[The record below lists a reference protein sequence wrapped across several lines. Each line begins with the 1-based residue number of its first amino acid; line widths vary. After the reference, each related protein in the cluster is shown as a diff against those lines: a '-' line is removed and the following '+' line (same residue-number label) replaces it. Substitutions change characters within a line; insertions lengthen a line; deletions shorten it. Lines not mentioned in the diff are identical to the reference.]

1 MSDLLRQFQE
11 SAFTLSPV
19 VLAGVGAGLV
29 WLGLFLWLGGL
40 RWLKFLA
47 GFAAAAVGY
56 AVALRFAGQQT
67 AVLVVAAVIAGLVG
81 IFLEKTVGV
90 IVAAVLAALIVNLL
104 LALPMLSDAKTWSD
118 SPRVQSA
125 KDVSPSVA
133 ESLTTLE
140 IYGRYLIEK
149 GIQAV
154 QSLGNVGYTASAI
167 AGLAVLGVGLA
178 VPRGICALMC
188 AIFGTAA
195 IATGLLLLLLY
206 KGSKPVDY
214 ILECQG
220 MLWMIALGMVGFG
233 MLIDL
238 ALCPG
243 RPRKKAAPEEKQTGD
258 KK

>member
-1 MSDLLRQFQE
+1 MSDFLRQFQE

-19 VLAGVGAGLV
+19 VLAGAGFMLV

-56 AVALRFAGQQT
+56 AVALHFAGQQT
-67 AVLVVAAVIAGLVG
+67 MVLVVAAVIAGLIG
-81 IFLEKTVGV
+81 IVLEKIAGV
-90 IVAAVLAALIVNLL
+90 IVAAATAALIVNLL
-104 LALPMLSDAKTWSD
+104 LALPMLNDAGTWND
-118 SPRVQSA
+118 IPRMQNA
-125 KDVSPSVA
+125 APSVV

-140 IYGRYLIEK
+140 VYGRYLIEK
-149 GIQAV
+149 GMQAV
-154 QSLGNVGYTASAI
+154 QSLGKVGYTAGIIAAMAVVGIGFAI
-167 AGLAVLGVGLA
+167 
-178 VPRGICALMC
+178 PRGICALMC

-220 MLWMIALGMVGFG
+220 MLWTIALAMVGFG

-243 RPRKKAAPEEKQTGD
+243 RPKKKNALEEKKTGD